1 MRMSIPT
8 DAARRAV
15 LFAATCFLAALT
27 TAQAHPPLG
36 ELGVDEARRL
46 LASGEIGSVDLTRH
60 YLERIAV
67 LDDAGPHLNAIIDTN
82 PEALA
87 DAARLDRERRA
98 GHIRSPLHGLPVVLK
113 ANIAT
118 ADSLPTTAGSLALAG
133 FTAGR
138 DAAFVA
144 RLREAGV
151 VILAKANLSEWA
163 NFRGRRSV
171 SGWSSL
177 GGQTVNPYV
186 LDRNPC
192 GSSSGSGV
200 AVSADLTLLAVG
212 TETDG
217 SIVCPAAVNGIA
229 GIKPTHGA
237 VSTDGIIPLATSQDI
252 AGPLA
257 RSVADAAA
265 LLQAMLTPK
274 AAKRL
279 GADLEAAAR
288 SSDLAGRR
296 LGVVTAFNDEF
307 PWLAALMD
315 DVTARLEAAGAAT
328 VEIEEWQLDEQV
340 YEDELFVLTYEFR
353 RDLENWFADFAYPNG
368 LRTMAD
374 LAAFNDRNA
383 AAVMP
388 IFGQEYVLAAV
399 ALDLTGEENHWREAR
414 ERSRRAARRLIDQTL
429 QKHDLAAILLPAYA
443 PAWPLDYLNGDRV
456 GFGNSSAGAIAG
468 YPQVAFPGG
477 FRGELPVGLL
487 LVGGAWQDRD
497 VIALAS
503 AAERLLA
510 ARRPPRWLKSLERSP
525 SS

>member
-1 MRMSIPT
+1 MQMSLNT
-8 DAARRAV
+8 GAVRRAI
-15 LFAATCFLAALT
+15 LFAAGFLLAAG
-27 TAQAHPPLG
+27 AAVQARPPLT
-36 ELGVDEARRL
+36 ELGVAEARRL
-46 LASGEIGSVDLTRH
+46 LAAGEIGSVDLARY
-60 YLERIAV
+60 YLERIAA
-67 LDDAGPHLNAIIDTN
+67 LDDAGPRLNAIVDIN
-82 PEALA
+82 AEALA

-98 GHIRSPLHGLPVVLK
+98 GHLRSPLHGLPVVLK

-118 ADSLPTTAGSLALAG
+118 ADHLPTTAGSLALAG
-133 FTAGR
+133 FIAGR

-144 RLREAGV
+144 QLRAAGV

-177 GGQTVNPYV
+177 GGQTHNPYV

-200 AVSADLTLLAVG
+200 AVSADLTIFAVG

-229 GIKPTHGA
+229 GIKPTHGV
-237 VSTDGIIPLATSQDI
+237 VSTDGIIPIAASQDI
-252 AGPLA
+252 AGPMA
-257 RSVADAAA
+257 RRVADAAA
-265 LLQAMLTPK
+265 LLQAMLTPE

-288 SSDLAGRR
+288 GGELAGRR

-307 PWLAALMD
+307 PWLAALMNE
-315 DVTARLEAAGAAT
+315 VTGRLQAAGAET
-328 VEIEEWQLDEQV
+328 VEIKEWRLDETV

-353 RDLENWFADFAYPNG
+353 RDLEKWFADFADPNG
-368 LRTMAD
+368 LHTMAD
-374 LAAFNDRNA
+374 LAAFNERNA

-388 IFGQEYVLAAV
+388 IFGQEYILAAA
-399 ALDLTGEENHWREAR
+399 ALDLSQEEDHWREAR
-414 ERSRRAARRLIDQTL
+414 ERSRQAARRLIDVTL
-429 QKHDLAAILLPAYA
+429 SQNDLAAILLPAYA

-477 FRGELPVGLL
+477 FHGELPVGLL
-487 LVGGAWQDRD
+487 LVGGAWQDRQ

-503 AAERLLA
+503 AVERLLA
-510 ARRPPRWLKSLERSP
+510 ARRPPRWLPSLEQ
-525 SS
+525 